1 MVCILKSIHY
11 YWQMFFEKFRKI
23 CLEIYQL
30 DFAKFASP
38 PGLVSQAVKQN
49 WNWLT
54 DINMLLIVEKGIR
67 EGIYN
72 SIRGNAKANNKFIK
86 NFDKKK
92 ESLYLKYWDVNNLC
106 VQAMSQKLLVN
117 GFE

>member
-38 PGLVSQAVKQN
+38 PGLVSQAVK
-49 WNWLT
+49 
-54 DINMLLIVEKGIR
+54 
-67 EGIYN
+67 
-72 SIRGNAKANNKFIK
+72 
-86 NFDKKK
+86 
-92 ESLYLKYWDVNNLC
+92 
-106 VQAMSQKLLVN
+106 
-117 GFE
+117 